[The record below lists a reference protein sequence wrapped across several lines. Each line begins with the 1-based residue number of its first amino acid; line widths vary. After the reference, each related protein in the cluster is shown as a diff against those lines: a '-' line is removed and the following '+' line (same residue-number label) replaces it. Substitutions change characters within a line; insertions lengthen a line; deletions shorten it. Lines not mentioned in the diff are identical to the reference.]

1 MLDRFLDLISDSPW
15 TYGVVFLFAMLD
27 AIIPIVPSE
36 TAVVTAGALSASGDL
51 HLPLII
57 LLAAAG
63 AIAGD
68 NIAYL
73 IGRCFKGFVHDR
85 LFRGSRRRHLDK
97 AQRAL
102 LERGGYLIIIG
113 RFIPG
118 GRTAVAFASGALRYP
133 WPRFLLWD
141 VAAGLIWATYSGMIG
156 YVGGTAFEDNP
167 LYGILLALGI
177 AFSVAGAI
185 EGFRW
190 WKRRRRSQA
199 GGPADPA
206 VAAPNAP
213 APGSRGDSG
222 EDRG

>member
-1 MLDRFLDLISDSPW
+1 MLESFLDLVSDSPW
-15 TYGVVFLFAMLD
+15 TYGVVFLFAALD
-27 AIIPIVPSE
+27 AVFPIVPSE

-57 LLAAAG
+57 LVAASG
-63 AIAGD
+63 AILGD

-85 LFRGSRRRHLDK
+85 VFSGSRRRHLDR
-97 AQRAL
+97 AERAL
-102 LERGGYLIIIG
+102 LERGGYLIVIG

-133 WPRFLLWD
+133 WKRFILWD
-141 VAAGLIWATYSGMIG
+141 VVAGLVWGTYSAVIG

-177 AFSVAGAI
+177 AFSIAGVL
-185 EGFRW
+185 EGYRW
-190 WKRRRRSQA
+190 WRKRRRASRPTEPA
-199 GGPADPA
+199 AVGPTRPPG
-206 VAAPNAP
+206 AAAENGA
-213 APGSRGDSG
+213 
-222 EDRG
+222 DRG